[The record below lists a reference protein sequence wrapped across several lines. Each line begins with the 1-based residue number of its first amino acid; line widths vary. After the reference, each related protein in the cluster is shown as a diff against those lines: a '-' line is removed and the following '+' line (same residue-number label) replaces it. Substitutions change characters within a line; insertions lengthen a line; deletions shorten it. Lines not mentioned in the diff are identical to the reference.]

1 MVLRA
6 IFFDLDDTLCD
17 TIGARP
23 QRARKAFERLCA
35 EHPHLIPGDL
45 VSAALEPLDEPR
57 SVRGIRRVL
66 EDLGLERTA
75 IATEALRIFNDHHD
89 PICLFPGVRET
100 VIHLHQQYRL
110 GIISNAEGWCQ
121 RRKLAHL
128 GLEPYIDCL
137 VVSGDVGYEK
147 PDPRTF
153 QHALELLGVAP
164 HEAVFVGDRLDVDVA
179 GAKAA
184 GMRAIW
190 FNHWGGELPEDVPTP
205 DAIVHQF
212 GELLPFLQKAAD
224 Q

>member
-6 IFFDLDDTLCD
+6 VFFDLDDTLCD

-35 EHPHLIPGDL
+35 AYPHLVLDDL
-45 VSAALEPLDEPR
+45 VSAALEPLGEPR
-57 SVRGIRRVL
+57 SVRGIFRVL
-66 EDLGLERTA
+66 EDVELKQTPVAAEV
-75 IATEALRIFNDHHD
+75 LRIFHGYHD
-89 PICLFPGVRET
+89 PICLFPGVREA
-100 VIHLHQQYRL
+100 VAHLRRHCRL

-128 GLEPYIDCL
+128 GLDSYIDHL
-137 VVSGDVGYEK
+137 VVSGDVGHEK
-147 PDPRTF
+147 PDPRIF
-153 QHALELLGVAP
+153 QHALELVGAAP

-179 GAKAA
+179 GARAA

-190 FNHWGGELPEDVPTP
+190 FNHWGGEPPADVPTP

-212 GELLPFLQKAAD
+212 GELLPLLQKAAD